1 MKEKVAST
9 KKMTVEINSDS
20 VTKNFKPSFGY
31 KKRYQTEKKALNL
44 LQELEGIPKIISFSD
59 DIVSITMTKIDGENT
74 AHFSD
79 KSLYDLK
86 SKILSTIELGVARHS
101 LPARDLLI
109 DMNKNVR
116 VVDFERATIK
126 EYSLNIIWKMATLV
140 TKFNTYRFIYK
151 HNADLFETSELKFIE
166 NGLIIR
172 KIFNFYREIRN
183 FVRNS
188 YRNMFKIQPK

>member
-1 MKEKVAST
+1 MKEKVVST

-59 DIVSITMTKIDGENT
+59 DTVSITMTKIDGENT
-74 AHFSD
+74 THFSD
-79 KSLYDLK
+79 KSLHDLK
-86 SKILSTIELGVARHS
+86 SKMRSTIELGVARHS

-109 DMNKNVR
+109 DMNQNVGI
-116 VVDFERATIK
+116 VDFERATIK
-126 EYSLNIIWKMATLV
+126 KDSLNIIWKMATLV
-140 TKFNTYRFIYK
+140 TKFHTYRFIYK
-151 HNADLFETSELKFIE
+151 HNADLLETSELKFVE

-172 KIFNFYREIRN
+172 KIFNFYKEIRN